1 MSRAFF
7 FGKKKYK
14 KRKQK
19 YKQTAKTNQRRD
31 LQKKMIN
38 LTTIFGV

>member
-7 FGKKKYK
+7 LEKKKIITK
-14 KRKQK
+14 KRKQQK

-31 LQKKMIN
+31 LQKK
-38 LTTIFGV
+38 

>member
-7 FGKKKYK
+7 LEKNIITK
-14 KRKQK
+14 KRKQQK

-31 LQKKMIN
+31 LQKK
-38 LTTIFGV
+38 

>member
-7 FGKKKYK
+7 LEKKKYK

-31 LQKKMIN
+31 LQKN
-38 LTTIFGV
+38 D